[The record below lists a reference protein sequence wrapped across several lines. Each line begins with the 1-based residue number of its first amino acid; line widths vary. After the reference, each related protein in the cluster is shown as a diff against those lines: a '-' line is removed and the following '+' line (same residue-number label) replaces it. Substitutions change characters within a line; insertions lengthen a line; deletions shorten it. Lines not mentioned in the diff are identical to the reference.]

1 MGVKMVDVARYL
13 GVSKAT
19 VSLAV
24 NGKPGVNEETRR
36 KVLECMEMLE
46 KNGNKL
52 PQMQPEH
59 RAGSADRMIK
69 VVIMNHRKKVVCD
82 PELDLWS
89 EVLTTFDAQARKMH
103 YIYGLTYMND
113 TEEEIS
119 AVIAECNMPLIAGV
133 ILFGTEMAGDDFKI
147 LDRINKPIVIYDC
160 EMPEGKYSS
169 VCIDNAGAVQ
179 EALRFLE
186 KAGATDIKYLGTGK
200 EIYNFRKRR
209 DAFRNALIA
218 NDHMPTRSDI
228 VELGN
233 TIPEITDHMSE
244 WMDSH
249 ALPEAF
255 IFENY
260 QISIGVLTALRRRGV
275 RVPEDVKLV
284 GIDEIPEYI
293 MADIPLTQIKIPHAD
308 RAVMA
313 MELLDIEIRNPQ
325 MAKIKIYA
333 QPTVIYKKS
342 M

>member
-1 MGVKMVDVARYL
+1 MGVKMVEVARYL

-36 KVLECMEMLE
+36 KVLECIEMME

-52 PQMQPEH
+52 SQQQMEEK
-59 RAGSADRMIK
+59 AVLADRMIK
-69 VVIMNHRKKVVCD
+69 VVIMNRRKKVVCD

-89 EVLTTFDAQARKMH
+89 GVLTTFDAQAKKMN
-103 YIYGLTYMND
+103 YIYSLTYMND
-113 TEEEIS
+113 TEEVDT
-119 AVIAECNMPLIAGV
+119 VIKECNMSLTAGV
-133 ILFGTEMAGDDFKI
+133 ILFGTEMEGEDFKI
-147 LDRINKPIVIYDC
+147 LRRINKPIVIYDY
-160 EMPEGKYSS
+160 EMAEGKYSS

-179 EALRFLE
+179 EALRLLE
-186 KAGATDIKYLGTGK
+186 DSGVSNIKYLGTGK
-200 EIYNFRKRR
+200 DIYNFRKRR
-209 DAFRNALIA
+209 EAFKNALIA
-218 NDHMPTRSDI
+218 KDHMPVRDDI

-233 TIPEITDHMSE
+233 TIPEITERMLE
-244 WMDSH
+244 WMDKYP
-249 ALPEAF
+249 LPQAF

-260 QISIGVLTALRRRGV
+260 QISIGVLTALRRRGIQ
-275 RVPEDVKLV
+275 VPRDVKLV

-293 MADIPLTQIKIPHAD
+293 MSDIPLTQIKIPHAD

-313 MELLDIEIRNPQ
+313 MKLLDSEIRNPQ

-342 M
+342 V

>member
-13 GVSKAT
+13 GISKAT

-36 KVLECMEMLE
+36 KVLECIEMMK
-46 KNGNKL
+46 KNGNK
-52 PQMQPEH
+52 MPEM
-59 RAGSADRMIK
+59 RQEYRTGSADRMIK

-89 EVLTTFDAQARKMH
+89 EVLTTFDTQAKKMR
-103 YIYGLTYMND
+103 YIYSLTYMND
-113 TEEEIS
+113 TEEEIG
-119 AVIAECNMPLIAGV
+119 AVISECNMPLIAGV
-133 ILFGTEMAGDDFKI
+133 ILFGTEMEEEDFKI
-147 LDRINKPIVIYDC
+147 LDRVKKPVVIYDC
-160 EMPEGKYSS
+160 AMQEGKYSS

-179 EALRFLE
+179 EALRLLE
-186 KAGATDIKYLGTGK
+186 NAGASDIKYLGTGK

-209 DAFRNALIA
+209 EAFRNALIA
-218 NDHMPTRSDI
+218 KDHMPARSDI
-228 VELGN
+228 IELGN
-233 TIPEITDHMSE
+233 TIPEITDRMSE
-244 WMDSH
+244 WMDTH
-249 ALPEAF
+249 PLPQAF

-260 QISIGVLTALRRRGV
+260 QISIGVLTALRRRGI
-275 RVPEDVKLV
+275 RVPKDVKLV

-293 MADIPLTQIKIPHAD
+293 MTDIPLTQIKIPHAD

-313 MELLDIEIRNPQ
+313 MELLDIEIKNPQ

>member
-1 MGVKMVDVARYL
+1 MGVKMVEVARYL

-36 KVLECMEMLE
+36 KVLECIEMMK
-46 KNGNKL
+46 KNNNK
-52 PQMQPEH
+52 MPEM
-59 RAGSADRMIK
+59 RQEYRTETADRMIK

-89 EVLTTFDAQARKMH
+89 EVLTTFDAQAKKMH
-103 YIYGLTYMND
+103 YIYSLTYMND
-113 TEEEIS
+113 TEE
-119 AVIAECNMPLIAGV
+119 ADTVIEECNMPLTAGV
-133 ILFGTEMAGDDFKI
+133 ILFGTEMEEADFEI
-147 LDRINKPIVIYDC
+147 LRKINKPIVIYDC
-160 EMPEGKYSS
+160 EIQGGKYSS

-179 EALRFLE
+179 EALKLLE
-186 KAGATDIKYLGTGK
+186 HSGVSDIKYLGTGK

-209 DAFRNALIA
+209 EAFRNALIA
-218 NDHMPTRSDI
+218 KDHMPARDDI

-233 TIPEITDHMSE
+233 TIPEITEQMLE
-244 WMDSH
+244 WMDRH
-249 ALPEAF
+249 ALPQAF

-260 QISIGVLTALRRRGV
+260 QISIGVLTALRRKGIQ
-275 RVPEDVKLV
+275 VPHDVKLV

-313 MELLDIEIRNPQ
+313 MGLLDSEIRNPK

>member
-1 MGVKMVDVARYL
+1 MGVKMVEVARHL

-36 KVLECMEMLE
+36 KVLECIEMMK
-46 KNGNKL
+46 KNNNK
-52 PQMQPEH
+52 MPEM
-59 RAGSADRMIK
+59 RQEYRTETADRMIK

-89 EVLTTFDAQARKMH
+89 EVLTTFDAQAKKMH
-103 YIYGLTYMND
+103 YIYSLTYMND
-113 TEEEIS
+113 TEE
-119 AVIAECNMPLIAGV
+119 ADTVIEECNMPLTAGV
-133 ILFGTEMAGDDFKI
+133 ILFGTEMEEADFEI
-147 LDRINKPIVIYDC
+147 LRKINKPIVIYDC
-160 EMPEGKYSS
+160 EIQGGKYSS

-179 EALRFLE
+179 EALKLLE
-186 KAGATDIKYLGTGK
+186 HSGVSDIKYLGTGK

-209 DAFRNALIA
+209 EAFRNALIA
-218 NDHMPTRSDI
+218 KDHMPARDDI

-233 TIPEITDHMSE
+233 TIPEITEQMLE
-244 WMDSH
+244 WMDRH
-249 ALPEAF
+249 ALPQAF

-260 QISIGVLTALRRRGV
+260 QISIGVLTALRRKGIQ
-275 RVPEDVKLV
+275 VPHDVKLV

-313 MELLDIEIRNPQ
+313 MGLLDSEIRNPK